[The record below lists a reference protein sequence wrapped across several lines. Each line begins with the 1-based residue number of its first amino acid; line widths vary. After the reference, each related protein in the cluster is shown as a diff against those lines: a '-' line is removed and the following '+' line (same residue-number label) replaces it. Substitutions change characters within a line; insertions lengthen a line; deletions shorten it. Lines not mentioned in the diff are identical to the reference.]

1 MKVKEIDVWPL
12 ERRNSLLL
20 SLGWHFNIL
29 FSSLELYLII
39 HFPGESLPA
48 NRILIAFLFISSI
61 ESLGGKG

>member
-48 NRILIAFLFISSI
+48 NRILIAFL
-61 ESLGGKG
+61 